1 MAQEKRSSKSGTKSS
16 KRSSRKA
23 KIPPEDVGVSK
34 EEADQIIAE
43 LDDLT
48 QEEVD
53 KQAREAGA

>member
-1 MAQEKRSSKSGTKSS
+1 MAQEKSSKAAKKSS
-16 KRSSRKA
+16 NKSKRK
-23 KIPPEDVGVSK
+23 KINPDDVGVSK

-53 KQAREAGA
+53 KQAREADG